1 MSLEALKRN
10 WENIQSLRWKKQNA
24 HDWAPKCPPMW
35 LPYHPI
41 AHSLPTTL
49 IYRSQY
55 VSSSIYSVGFEKITT
70 CFLGGSDGKEPASN
84 VGDTGLTP
92 GSGRAPGEGN
102 DNQPSWLPGKS
113 HGQGS
118 LKDCSGLILGW

>member
-1 MSLEALKRN
+1 MTWHLSVLLCGYLN
-10 WENIQSLRWKKQNA
+10 PN
-24 HDWAPKCPPMW
+24 
-35 LPYHPI
+35 

-49 IYRSQY
+49 IYRSQC

-70 CFLGGSDGKEPASN
+70 YFLGGSDGKEPASN
-84 VGDTGLTP
+84 AGDPGFTP

-102 DNQPSWLPGKS
+102 DNQPSCLPGKS

-118 LKDCSGLILGW
+118 LKDCNGLILG